1 MCDLVKGAGATFVAR
16 GTAYHATM
24 LEHLMAKG
32 LEHLG
37 FSFIESIAQCPIGF
51 GRRNNQK
58 TPVAMLNWQKDHA
71 ITIAAAAKASPEQ
84 LAGKFLIGEFV
95 NKEAPEFSDVYWEMS
110 RKAQLQ
116 QKEAE

>member
-1 MCDLVKGAGATFVAR
+1 
-16 GTAYHATM
+16 
-24 LEHLMAKG
+24 
-32 LEHLG
+32 
-37 FSFIESIAQCPIGF
+37 
-51 GRRNNQK
+51 
-58 TPVAMLNWQKDHA
+58 MLNWQKDHA